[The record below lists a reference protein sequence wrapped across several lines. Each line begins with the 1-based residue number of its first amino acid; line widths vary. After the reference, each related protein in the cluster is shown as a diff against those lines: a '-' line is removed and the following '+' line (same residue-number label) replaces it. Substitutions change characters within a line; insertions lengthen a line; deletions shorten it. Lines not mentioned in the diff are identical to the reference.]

1 MSPRTVKIFIRSLF
15 AFLLFNTVVS
25 CSFSNDIKR
34 PEIKKISQAELDS
47 IALIYVDSQ
56 RNEQV
61 HEFMTKLHRNGAFNG
76 NVLVAEGSKIIY
88 QNSFGFANYLLKDS
102 LTLASK
108 FELASV
114 SKPLTAM
121 GILKLVEKEKL
132 DLSQTVNDFYPSFP
146 YPDITIEHLL
156 SHQSGLPNYL
166 YALEKIWP
174 DQKVG
179 MTNQEAVELL
189 IQHKPNRYG
198 SPGGRYQY
206 SNTNY
211 MLLAAII
218 EKITGQDFSI
228 YMKEEI
234 FEPARMFNTQVLS
247 KALYEKIPTDVIGH
261 DRTWRYSV
269 VQNYLDGPV
278 GDKGI
283 YSTIHDLYLFDRA
296 LRGGRVIDTALL
308 NASYMKR
315 TDVSR
320 NGLFGYGYGWRV
332 FDHPDHPVVY
342 HTGWWHGFKS
352 LFVRDITQNKTIILL
367 TNMANG
373 SLNHLDE
380 LYKIMGMPVIRSGA
394 YDGRGQYIG
403 K

>member
-1 MSPRTVKIFIRSLF
+1 MRPHTVKIFIRSLF
-15 AFLLFNTVVS
+15 AFLLVNTVVA
-25 CSFSNDIKR
+25 CSFSDGIKR
-34 PEIKKISQAELDS
+34 SEIKKISQAELDS

-56 RNEQV
+56 RNEQI
-61 HEFMTKLHRNGAFNG
+61 HEFMTKLHRNGGFNG

-88 QNSFGFANYLLKDS
+88 QNSFGYANYLLKDS

-114 SKPLTAM
+114 SKPFTAM
-121 GILKLVEKEKL
+121 GVLKLVEKGKL
-132 DLSQTVNDFYPSFP
+132 DLKQTVNDFYPSFP

-189 IQHKPNRYG
+189 IRHKPARYG
-198 SPGGRYQY
+198 SPGGRHQY

-218 EKITGQDFSI
+218 EKVTDEDFAV

-234 FEPARMFNTQVLS
+234 FGPARMFNTQVLS
-247 KALYEKIPTDVIGH
+247 KAVYEKIPTDVIGH

-296 LRGGRVIDTALL
+296 LRGGRIIDTALL
-308 NASYMKR
+308 KDSYVTR
-315 TDVSR
+315 ADVSR
-320 NGLFGYGYGWRV
+320 NGLFGYGYGWRT
-332 FDHPDHPVVY
+332 FNQPDHPVVY

-380 LYKIMGMPVIRSGA
+380 LYKIMDMPVIRSGA
-394 YDGRGQYIG
+394 YDGRGRYIG